1 MQALETFTGIIRVP
15 DHNDL
20 QLLRIPPV
28 EQRSMIRNYSYFTK
42 NLVSNSNRKNHYIHW
57 RKSPISRC
65 MKWRVSR
72 ITIFPDLPLTSH
84 LFIFSFHVFF
94 IRSIIYVTKRKRVR
108 CIIYYTI
115 YSCMIYIFIHFH
127 CAKSKKK
134 KKLFT
139 YFYTLQ
145 WRNNNAKFFFQLL
158 QANMGRQQRL
168 FLHIFIYISI

>member
-134 KKLFT
+134 KNYLLIFIH
-139 YFYTLQ
+139 Y
-145 WRNNNAKFFFQLL
+145 NGEIIMPNFFFNFYRPTWVGNSVSFYIYL
-158 QANMGRQQRL
+158 
-168 FLHIFIYISI
+168 YISI